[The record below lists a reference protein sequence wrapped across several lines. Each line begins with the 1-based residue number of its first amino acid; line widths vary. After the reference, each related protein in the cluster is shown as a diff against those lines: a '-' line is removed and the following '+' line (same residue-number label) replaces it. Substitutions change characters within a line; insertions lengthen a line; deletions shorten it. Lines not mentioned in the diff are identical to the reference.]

1 MARRGGTYSYAIAGA
16 QLTHNLDSHCPYDST
31 DEAWA
36 KARTVLE
43 NLLKESRDDE
53 VLAWFDRHCPRCMA
67 LVPRRGR
74 PAFLRG
80 VIDMFEREGIQ

>member
-1 MARRGGTYSYAIAGA
+1 
-16 QLTHNLDSHCPYDST
+16 
-31 DEAWA
+31 
-36 KARTVLE
+36 
-43 NLLKESRDDE
+43 
-53 VLAWFDRHCPRCMA
+53 MA